1 MKRQQLEKMIGK
13 KIAGGYGD
21 GRRKSRG
28 SKTQAQ
34 SAAQGKDEAKVPIAV
49 RLIKG
54 LERK

>member
-1 MKRQQLEKMIGK
+1 MKRQQLEKLIGK

-21 GRRKSRG
+21 GRRKGRG
-28 SKTQAQ
+28 AKAQ
-34 SAAQGKDEAKVPIAV
+34 VQPQDGKDEAKVPIAV